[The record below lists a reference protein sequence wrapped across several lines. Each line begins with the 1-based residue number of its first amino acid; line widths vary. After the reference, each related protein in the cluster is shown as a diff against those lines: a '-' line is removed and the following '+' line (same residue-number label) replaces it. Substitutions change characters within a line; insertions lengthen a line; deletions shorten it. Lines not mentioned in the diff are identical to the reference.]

1 MKSLPSIWCFTAFAP
16 GTSAPS
22 TAVVRKIRLPQTMGD
37 ECDRP
42 SIGVFHLM
50 FFVGLHSDGRF
61 FSLEMPEPS
70 GPRHCGQFPAE
81 TVRATKLR
89 DPSAREIPTIRVRAI
104 RFTVVFP
111 SLFYYPRRSGRSAA
125 HFADLVVDVAAS
137 PNAYRCEIVRTIRR
151 PSEIAGV
158 AIMTS
163 PTGFLASN
171 SYFGPALTTNT
182 SPSSL
187 ERYIFPSEAT
197 GEAVNAPP
205 VPPRRS

>member
-61 FSLEMPEPS
+61 FSFEMPEPS

-111 SLFYYPRRSGRSAA
+111 FLFIIRDVPVDPRLILRICWSTWPLLQTRTDARSCARSGDHPRLRAW
-125 HFADLVVDVAAS
+125 
-137 PNAYRCEIVRTIRR
+137 
-151 PSEIAGV
+151 PS
-158 AIMTS
+158 
-163 PTGFLASN
+163 
-171 SYFGPALTTNT
+171 
-182 SPSSL
+182 
-187 ERYIFPSEAT
+187 
-197 GEAVNAPP
+197 
-205 VPPRRS
+205 